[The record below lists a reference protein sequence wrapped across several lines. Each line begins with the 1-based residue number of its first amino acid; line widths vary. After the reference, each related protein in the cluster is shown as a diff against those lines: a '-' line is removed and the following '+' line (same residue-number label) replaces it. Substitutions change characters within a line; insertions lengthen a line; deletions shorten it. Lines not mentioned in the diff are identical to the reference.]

1 MTFRFVAIAVLSLT
15 LSACST
21 SKGGL
26 RYATPATSTTTTAA
40 GNAAIGRFADERG
53 EPANWLGAIRGGFG
67 NPLKRIETEQ
77 PVADVVQSAFADALR
92 SRGLLATEGARTRI
106 EGTIRRLDGDKF
118 ARSESNAE
126 IVVRVVDVGA
136 GTTTFERT
144 YVTATIEGSA
154 LTLKTG
160 IFASVDELRDLIA
173 RTLSQTI
180 DKALDDPEL
189 RAALGS

>member
-1 MTFRFVAIAVLSLT
+1 MKVRIAAFAVLALA

-26 RYATPATSTTTTAA
+26 RYAAPATTTTTTAA
-40 GNAAIGRFADERG
+40 ATAAIGRFADERG

-67 NPLKRIETEQ
+67 NPLKKIETEQ
-77 PVADVVQSAFADALR
+77 AVADVVQSAFADAMR
-92 SRGLLATEGARTRI
+92 SRGLLASEGARTRI

-126 IVVRVVDVGA
+126 IVVRVIDA
-136 GTTTFERT
+136 SSGTTTFERT
-144 YVTATIEGSA
+144 YVTGNIEGSA

>member
-26 RYATPATSTTTTAA
+26 RYATPAASTTTTAA
-40 GNAAIGRFADERG
+40 GSTAIGRFADERG
-53 EPANWLGAIRGGFG
+53 EPADWLGAIRGGFG
-67 NPLKRIETEQ
+67 NPLKKIETEQ

>member
-26 RYATPATSTTTTAA
+26 RYAAPASTTTTAA
-40 GNAAIGRFADERG
+40 GSTSIGRFADERG

-67 NPLKRIETEQ
+67 NPLKKIETEQ

-126 IVVRVVDVGA
+126 IVVRVIDVGA